1 MNIVQAIKC
10 IKAQKTVR
18 RANWSG
24 DKFLYYVP
32 AAYYPAI
39 TSIAKSIANDDGKV
53 PYKEYIAIHCNDGA
67 VGFYTPTQCDI
78 LANDWI
84 ILN

>member
-1 MNIVQAIKC
+1 MNIVEAIKC

-18 RANWSG
+18 RASWSG

-32 AAYYPAI
+32 AAAYPAV
-39 TSIAKSIANDDGKV
+39 TKVAKSIANKEGEV
-53 PYKEYIAIHCNDGA
+53 PYKEYIAIHCKDGE

-78 LANDWI
+78 LSNDWI
-84 ILN
+84 VLS